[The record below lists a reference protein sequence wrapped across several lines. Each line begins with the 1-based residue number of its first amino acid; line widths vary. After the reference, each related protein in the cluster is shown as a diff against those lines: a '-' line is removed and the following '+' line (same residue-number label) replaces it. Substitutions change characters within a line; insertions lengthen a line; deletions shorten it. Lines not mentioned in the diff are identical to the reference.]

1 MILTKYLYVFVAVLA
16 SSSATTALAQESRAA
31 RFERIEMEK
40 IAFITKE
47 LNLAPEEAEKFF
59 PIYNQ
64 YREEMSKLRQEK
76 RQRPSQSTSY
86 FQRQNQ
92 ALQPRGLNS
101 SRDVL
106 AFDAKE
112 LELKKSYRNRF
123 TRVIGAAR
131 ASQFFAVEEEFRDY
145 LMRELQQRR
154 NSRSGQ

>member
-1 MILTKYLYVFVAVLA
+1 MTMANYFKIVIAVLL
-16 SSSATTALAQESRAA
+16 SSIATSVWAQESRAA

-47 LNLAPEEAEKFF
+47 LDLSPGEAEKFF

-64 YREEMSKLRQEK
+64 YRAEFSKLRQEK
-76 RQRPSQSTSY
+76 RDRRPAARTYLQSQSQS
-86 FQRQNQ
+86 
-92 ALQPRGLNS
+92 LQPNGFNS

-112 LELKKSYRNRF
+112 LELKKIYRQRF
-123 TRVIGAAR
+123 SNVIGAAR
-131 ASQFFAVEEEFRDY
+131 ASQFFAVEEEFRNY

-154 NSRSGQ
+154 NGRDQE

>member
-1 MILTKYLYVFVAVLA
+1 PTKYFRVIITVLVSSVA
-16 SSSATTALAQESRAA
+16 TITWAQESRAA

-47 LNLAPEEAEKFF
+47 LNLSPEEAEKFF

-64 YREEMSKLRQEK
+64 YRDEVSKLRQEK
-76 RQRPSQSTSY
+76 RSRRPQPSTYLQSQS
-86 FQRQNQ
+86 QRRT
-92 ALQPRGLNS
+92 LQPNGFNS

-112 LELKKSYRNRF
+112 LELKRSYRNRF
-123 TRVIGAAR
+123 TNVIGAAR

-154 NSRSGQ
+154 RSRGQE